1 MKTNLF
7 INFYQDK
14 NTARQN
20 ELLICVLSN
29 IYNKE
34 LDTINIIV
42 ANNDLISLLKLK
54 DKVNDD
60 FKQKIN
66 IIPFEL
72 RPTYNHY
79 FKFTEKYPDDINI
92 ISNKDIVLDEK
103 SLQTLKAWDWKN
115 YCLALSRW
123 DFVNANMDINQAIHY
138 NHADSQDTW
147 MVKGVFKQ
155 CNGAS
160 FGLAIAGCDNKIA
173 LLLEQH
179 YNVINPSLEIK
190 AYHYHLS
197 NIRNYTNI
205 IGHAIERIPPP
216 YKLLTPI
223 ALPNE

>member
-14 NTARQN
+14 NAERQK
-20 ELLICVLSN
+20 ELVTCVLAN
-29 IYNKE
+29 IYNKA

-42 ANNDLISLLKLK
+42 ANKDLIALLTLK
-54 DKVNDD
+54 NYVDDAFVN
-60 FKQKIN
+60 KIN

-92 ISNKDIVLDEK
+92 ISNKDIVMDEQ
-103 SLQTLKAWDWKN
+103 SLLKLKQWDWKN

-147 MVKGVFKQ
+147 MVKGAFKQ
-155 CNGAS
+155 CNEVN
-160 FGLAIAGCDNKIA
+160 FGLGVAGCDNKIA

-179 YNVINPSLEIK
+179 YIVINPSLSVK
-190 AYHYHLS
+190 TYHYHLT
-197 NIRNYTNI
+197 NARNYTNI
-205 IGHAIERIPPP
+205 VGQAIERIQPP
-216 YKLLTPI
+216 YKLVTPTV
-223 ALPNE
+223 LPQ